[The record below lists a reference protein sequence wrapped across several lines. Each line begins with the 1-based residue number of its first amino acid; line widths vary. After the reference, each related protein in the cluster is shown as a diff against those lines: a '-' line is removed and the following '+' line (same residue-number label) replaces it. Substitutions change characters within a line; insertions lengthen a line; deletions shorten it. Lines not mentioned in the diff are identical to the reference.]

1 MKHLII
7 YYSYTNH
14 TRELVKRLQNKF
26 SYDVFE
32 IEPVIPYSNNY
43 QQVVDEAERDVP
55 RGVQPEIKPFT
66 LDLEQYD
73 VIILATPVWWYTF
86 ASPVNTFLHQYRL
99 QGKIIIPL
107 VTNGGWVGHTIEDI
121 ERLSG
126 GTIQNPISVKFDGDR
141 LVDEALFE
149 KWMERVGESK

>member
-32 IEPVIPYSNNY
+32 IEPVIPYSNSY

-86 ASPVNTFLHQYRL
+86 ASPVNTFYINIACREKLLSHLL
-99 QGKIIIPL
+99 QTVVGSAIRSKISN
-107 VTNGGWVGHTIEDI
+107 V
-121 ERLSG
+121 
-126 GTIQNPISVKFDGDR
+126 
-141 LVDEALFE
+141 
-149 KWMERVGESK
+149 

>member
-1 MKHLII
+1 M
-7 YYSYTNH
+7 
-14 TRELVKRLQNKF
+14 
-26 SYDVFE
+26 
-32 IEPVIPYSNNY
+32 
-43 QQVVDEAERDVP
+43 
-55 RGVQPEIKPFT
+55 
-66 LDLEQYD
+66 
-73 VIILATPVWWYTF
+73 
-86 ASPVNTFLHQYRL
+86 

-107 VTNGGWVGHTIEDI
+107 VTNGGWIGHTIEDI

>member
-7 YYSYTNH
+7 YYSYMNH

-43 QQVVDEAERDVP
+43 QQVVDEA
-55 RGVQPEIKPFT
+55 
-66 LDLEQYD
+66 
-73 VIILATPVWWYTF
+73 
-86 ASPVNTFLHQYRL
+86 
-99 QGKIIIPL
+99 
-107 VTNGGWVGHTIEDI
+107 
-121 ERLSG
+121 
-126 GTIQNPISVKFDGDR
+126 
-141 LVDEALFE
+141 LFE

>member
-55 RGVQPEIKPFT
+55 RGMQPEIKPFT

-73 VIILATPVWWYTF
+73 VIILARQF
-86 ASPVNTFLHQYRL
+86 GGIRLHLLLILFYINIACRGKLLSHLL
-99 QGKIIIPL
+99 QMVVGSAIQSKISN
-107 VTNGGWVGHTIEDI
+107 V
-121 ERLSG
+121 
-126 GTIQNPISVKFDGDR
+126 
-141 LVDEALFE
+141 
-149 KWMERVGESK
+149 